1 MKASLKSWS
10 FIIYAL
16 QGDLKLLKGDMQ
28 GATFQKVHP
37 ECHEVGL
44 EGTLNSISLEESVL

>member
-1 MKASLKSWS
+1 MEASLKSLS

-16 QGDLKLLKGDMQ
+16 QGDLKSLKGDME
-28 GATFQKVHP
+28 GATFQEVHP

-44 EGTLNSISLEESVL
+44 EGTLNSISLEE